1 MSVDDTQ
8 YIERV
13 IFYVFFRI
21 VQGIYSC
28 NESAS
33 WEQSAWQNHYEDV
46 LSLFHNSQRPLIHSA
61 GIFCVPT
68 NWGIRCIM
76 NISNNFYHWHFTG
89 LYRGWWLVV
98 IQPVYNIFILH
109 QNMIWVICCQI
120 KANHQTFPVLRL
132 RDTNA
137 RWACLVFSWA
147 ENSSET
153 VSSPYWHLVH
163 FKRSW

>member
-98 IQPVYNIFILH
+98 IQPVSYTVYNIL
-109 QNMIWVICCQI
+109 VCASEYVLRICCHTGLH
-120 KANHQTFPVLRL
+120 ATSPM
-132 RDTNA
+132 T
-137 RWACLVFSWA
+137 VFVTWLPISTLECMVVWL
-147 ENSSET
+147 
-153 VSSPYWHLVH
+153 SPYYCLAVLEI
-163 FKRSW
+163 FFL